1 MKRKRARR
9 SFSSKIKKKTTL
21 TIVSVLMLVTAG
33 FIMLSY
39 FQEGELLSELRD
51 FVETLFGWAGFLF
64 ALLLVFFSFFILGIK
79 TRFTSINVPTGL
91 SLAFLSLLGLS
102 ESGEIGY
109 SFSST
114 IASFVSRPGAV
125 ILFFGILVVGITVL
139 FNTSLDEFVMFLIKI
154 GESFGKL
161 FSKGDQDSQKLTD
174 KKQPV
179 FLEDRKPI
187 KNQPSTLP
195 RPTQTHPILGTKL
208 LSNPPQSAGVGIW
221 EYPPNSIL
229 TESSSGKADRGNL
242 KKNAQIIE
250 QTLDSFGI
258 NARVV
263 EVNMGPAV
271 TQYALE
277 IAMGTKVSKITS
289 LANDLAL
296 ALAAPTGQ
304 IRIEAP
310 IPGRSLVGIEI
321 PNRSLELV
329 TLKQMLE
336 SEDMKK
342 SKSKLTLALGLDVSG
357 HPKVLD
363 LAKMP
368 HVLIAGTTGSGK
380 SVLVN
385 SWICSLLF
393 RTTPSEVRLIMVD
406 PKRVELT
413 GYNGI
418 PHLLS
423 PVIVEIE
430 QTLSALK
437 WATAEMERR
446 YKLFAEVGVR
456 NIDGYNEL
464 SGFQAIPFIVIVIDE
479 LADLMAYSPV
489 EVEDAVT
496 RLAQMA
502 RAVGIH
508 LVLSTQRPSVD
519 VITGLIKANIPS
531 RIAFNVSSMIDS
543 RVIIDMPGAEKLLGR
558 GDMLYIPPDQAK
570 PARIQGAFVSEP
582 EVRKVVEFLKSKG
595 TPVEYTDEVTSMP
608 VSSGRKGARVDDTTD
623 TDNLFDEAVK
633 VVCQYDRASAS
644 LLQRR
649 LRVGYARAARM
660 LDQLEAAGIVSQSEG
675 SKPREVLI
683 RNADEY
689 FAQRAQNTQT
699 PHN

>member
-1 MKRKRARR
+1 MKRKRVKRSVSARL
-9 SFSSKIKKKTTL
+9 KKKMTM
-21 TIVSVLMLVTAG
+21 TIISILMLLTAG

-39 FQEGELLSELRD
+39 FQQGELLSEFRD

-64 ALLLVFFSFFILGIK
+64 ALLLLFFSIFILGIK
-79 TRFTSINVPTGL
+79 TRFTTVNVPTGL
-91 SLAFLSLLGLS
+91 SLIFLSLLGLS
-102 ESGEIGY
+102 QSGEIGY
-109 SFSST
+109 TLSSS
-114 IASFVSRPGAV
+114 IASLVSRPGVV
-125 ILFFGILVVGITVL
+125 ILFFGIMVIGIIIL
-139 FNTSLDEFVMFLIKI
+139 FNTTLDEFAMFLIKI

-161 FSKGDQDSQKLTD
+161 FQKGEREEQKIID

-179 FLEDRKPI
+179 FMEDRKLVR
-187 KNQPSTLP
+187 NQPPPQKTS
-195 RPTQTHPILGTKL
+195 QVPILGTKL
-208 LSNPPQSAGVGIW
+208 LSNPKGVGVGIW
-221 EYPPNSIL
+221 EYPPNSLL
-229 TESSSGKADRGNL
+229 TQSTTGKADRGNL

-342 SKSKLTLALGLDVSG
+342 AKSKLTVALGLDVSG
-357 HPKVLD
+357 HPKVID

-393 RTTPSEVRLIMVD
+393 RTTPSEIRLILVD

-423 PVIVEIE
+423 PVIVEID

-437 WATAEMERR
+437 WALAEMERR

-464 SGFQAIPFIVIVIDE
+464 SGFQAIPYIVIVIDE

-489 EVEDAVT
+489 EVEDSIT

-519 VITGLIKANIPS
+519 VITGLLKANIPS

-582 EVRKVVEFLKSKG
+582 EVRKVVEYLKSKG
-595 TPVEYTDEVTSMP
+595 APVEYTDEVTSMP
-608 VSSGRKGARVDDTTD
+608 VSSGKKGSGRGFDDTQD
-623 TDNLFDEAVK
+623 TDDLLDEAVRI
-633 VVCQYDRASAS
+633 VCQYDRASAS

-660 LDQLEAAGIVSQSEG
+660 LDQLEAGNVVGPSEG

-689 FAQRAQNTQT
+689 FAQRAQNSPAPQ
-699 PHN
+699 N